1 MGFFDKKYCDVCG
14 EKIGLLG
21 NRKLEDGNL
30 CKDCAAKL
38 SPFFS
43 ERKSSTVEEI
53 KKQLAYRE
61 ENRKE
66 LERFQATRI
75 IGERMK
81 VMVDEA
87 GKRFVVTS
95 SSDLLKANP
104 DIISLSDVISCNL
117 DLDVED
123 TELMQ
128 KDSQGKEVSYNPPRF
143 CYTYTFYIEIGVR
156 NPWFTQIR
164 FRLNPS
170 AVEIVDEQTGGFGGV
185 GRLAGSRRQS
195 MVHPEYN
202 ADYRKYQRMS
212 DEIIAVLLN
221 QPMPADILADQ
232 MVDGPGMFNQ
242 ILRTGAGVLA
252 GGMMQGGN
260 RMQNG
265 NMMQGGNMMQNGNM
279 MQGGNR
285 MQNGNMMQ
293 GGNMMQ
299 NGNMMQSGNMMQNG
313 NMMQGGNM
321 MQNGNMAQNGSWT
334 CSCGMTNTG
343 RFCQNCG
350 AQKPE
355 AIRYRCDKCGWEPA
369 DPAHP
374 PKFCPQCG
382 DLFDGGDRTN

>member
-21 NRKLEDGNL
+21 NRKLENGNL

-53 KKQLAYRE
+53 KEQLAYRE

-104 DIISLSDVISCNL
+104 DIINLSDVISCNL

-123 TELMQ
+123 TEIMR
-128 KDSQGKEVSYNPPRF
+128 KDSQGKEVSYNPSRF
-143 CYTYTFYIEIGVR
+143 CYSYNFNIEIGVR

-170 AVEIVDEQTGGFGGV
+170 DVEIVDEQTGGGFGGV
-185 GRLAGSRRQS
+185 GRLTSNRRQS

-221 QPMPADILADQ
+221 QPMPASVLADQ
-232 MVDGPGMFNQ
+232 MMDGPGMVNK
-242 ILRTGAGVLA
+242 ILQTGAGMLA

-260 RMQNG
+260 VMQNRK
-265 NMMQGGNMMQNGNM
+265 MMQD
-279 MQGGNR
+279 
-285 MQNGNMMQ
+285 
-293 GGNMMQ
+293 
-299 NGNMMQSGNMMQNG
+299 
-313 NMMQGGNM
+313 GNM
-321 MQNGNMAQNGSWT
+321 MQNGNMAQSGNWT

-382 DLFDGGDRTN
+382 DPFDGGDRTN

>member
-21 NRKLEDGNL
+21 NRKLENGNL

-53 KKQLAYRE
+53 KEQLAYRE

-104 DIISLSDVISCNL
+104 DIINLSDVISCNL

-123 TELMQ
+123 TEIMR

-143 CYTYTFYIEIGVR
+143 CYSYNFNIEIGVR

-170 AVEIVDEQTGGFGGV
+170 DVEIVDEQTGGGFGGV
-185 GRLAGSRRQS
+185 GRLTSNRRQS

-221 QPMPADILADQ
+221 QPMPASVLADQ
-232 MVDGPGMFNQ
+232 MMDGPGMVNK
-242 ILRTGAGVLA
+242 ILQTGAGMLA
-252 GGMMQGGN
+252 GGMMQSGN
-260 RMQNG
+260 MMQNG
-265 NMMQGGNMMQNGNM
+265 NVMQGGNMMQNGNM
-279 MQGGNR
+279 MQGGNV
-285 MQNGNMMQ
+285 
-293 GGNMMQ
+293 
-299 NGNMMQSGNMMQNG
+299 
-313 NMMQGGNM
+313 
-321 MQNGNMAQNGSWT
+321 MQNGNMAQGGNWT

-382 DLFDGGDRTN
+382 DPFDGGDRTN